1 MVYLWH
7 YTVYRC
13 SFCVICAFCM
23 ALYGINEL
31 ESCSAIY
38 IKNLRTVS
46 NAREWCY
53 MVLLG
58 LERLEAIYIKN
69 LRTVSNGVI

>member
-1 MVYLWH
+1 MVLYG
-7 YTVYRC
+7 
-13 SFCVICAFCM
+13 VIEFREIRGNLYQKFENRVEWRYMMNEWYYMVLNGISM

-46 NAREWCY
+46 NAREWCC
-53 MVLLG
+53 
-58 LERLEAIYIKN
+58 
-69 LRTVSNGVI
+69 